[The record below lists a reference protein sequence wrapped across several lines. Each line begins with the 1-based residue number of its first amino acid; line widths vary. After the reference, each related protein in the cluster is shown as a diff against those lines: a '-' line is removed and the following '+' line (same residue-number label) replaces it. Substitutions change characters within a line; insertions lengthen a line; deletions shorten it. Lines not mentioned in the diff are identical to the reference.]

1 VGVDCCSLPLSDNLS
16 ANCNLAWCMSEKP
29 DLRVHPDHAGTL
41 LATGDWQ
48 IDNAVALS
56 GRLASLSTDVESLDA
71 REIRQLDSIGALMLV
86 RAAER
91 AGVAVDHIVM
101 RDEQRALVEAVM
113 GASTADEAEP
123 KPDPS
128 WVVFLAHIGEVT
140 ASFGGGARLFLGF
153 LGLGMSALAR
163 TAFRPRQWR
172 ITSTIHHMEQTGLNA
187 LPLVVLLSFLIG
199 AVIAYLG
206 ATVLKDF
213 GAELFVVDLT
223 AIAFFREMGAL
234 ITAIIVA
241 GRTAS
246 AYAAQIGTM
255 KAREEI
261 DAMHTLGLD
270 PFILLVMPRLVAL
283 LIMLPILATA
293 ATLAGIV
300 GGMTVSAFSLGIG
313 PEMYQSRLSEMLE
326 LRHYLVGL
334 VKAPFFAMVIALI
347 GCLEGFK
354 VTGTA
359 QSVGERTTSAVVQS
373 ISLVIVINALAAVFF
388 MEMGW

>member
-1 VGVDCCSLPLSDNLS
+1 
-16 ANCNLAWCMSEKP
+16 MTEKP
-29 DLRVHPDHAGTL
+29 DLQSDPERPGRL
-41 LATGDWQ
+41 LATGDWR
-48 IDNAVALS
+48 IDAVR
-56 GRLASLSTDVESLDA
+56 GRGFVPATLPDDAVELDA
-71 REIRQLDSIGALMLV
+71 TAIERLDSVGALLLV
-86 RAAER
+86 QLADRMDIDPASIVLSESHQPLLHAVIAAS
-91 AGVAVDHIVM
+91 G
-101 RDEQRALVEAVM
+101 
-113 GASTADEAEP
+113 EAEP
-123 KPDPS
+123 EPRTEPAWFS
-128 WVVFLAHIGEVT
+128 FLAHVGEVT
-140 ASFGGGARLFLGF
+140 VSFGGGFKQFLGF
-153 LGLGMSALAR
+153 LGLGVSSLLR
-163 TAFRPRQWR
+163 TMFRPRQWR

-223 AIAFFREMGAL
+223 TIAFFREMGVL
-234 ITAIIVA
+234 VTAIILA

-246 AYAAQIGTM
+246 AFTAQIGTM
-255 KAREEI
+255 KSREEI
-261 DAMHTLGLD
+261 DAMRTLGLD

-283 LIMLPILATA
+283 LVMLPILAAA
-293 ATLAGIV
+293 ATIAGMA
-300 GGMTVSAFSLGIG
+300 GGMTVSALSLDIG
-313 PEMYQSRLSEMLE
+313 PDLFMSRIHETLN

-334 VKAPFFAMVIALI
+334 IKAPLFAVVIALI